1 MTSMSTTWFRAFPSP
16 TRGEGKARNALS
28 TLLLSVLFLI
38 LPALAARAMDIQE
51 VKSPKGITAW
61 LVEDHSVPIVTIR
74 FVFDGGSTQ
83 DPAGKEGLANLMTGL
98 FDEGAGDFDSDAFQ
112 VKLDDAGA
120 EMGFDAQRDG
130 TYGSM
135 RMLSEQKDA
144 AFDLLTLAVNRP
156 RFDQAPI
163 DRIRA
168 QILSGIVANERDP
181 NAIAQR
187 KWLRAIYG
195 QHPYARPDE
204 GTTQSIA
211 TITPDDIRAFYKAGF
226 ARDGLHVAVVG
237 DIDAATLKGKLDQ
250 VFGDLPQKQAL
261 APVADTTLK
270 LGQQVE
276 VNYDLPQTSLQLAF
290 PGVQRNA
297 PDFFAA
303 VLMNEILGGGT
314 FTSRL
319 YDEVR
324 EKRGLAYGVD
334 SNLVDHQHSNALI
347 VTTATRSDRAAE
359 TLGIVRDVL
368 KKMVEEGPTE
378 AELEATKKY
387 MIGAYAINN
396 LDSSSAIAATLVE
409 LQLDKLGI
417 DYMQRR
423 AALIDAVT
431 LDQVKA
437 AAKKLLSVEPAIMI
451 VGPALGGKG

>member
-1 MTSMSTTWFRAFPSP
+1 MTSMSTTWMRAFPSP
-16 TRGEGKARNALS
+16 TRGEGRALNALS

-74 FVFDGGSTQ
+74 FVFDGGPTQ

-98 FDEGAGDFDSDAFQ
+98 FDEGAGDFDSEAFQ

-168 QILSGIVANERDP
+168 QILSGIIANERDP

-195 QHPYARPDE
+195 EHPYARPDE

-211 TITPDDIRAFYKAGF
+211 TITPDDIRAFYKASF

-250 VFGDLPQKQAL
+250 VFGDLPQKQTL
-261 APVADTTLK
+261 APVADTALK

-334 SNLVDHQHSNALI
+334 SSLVDHQHSNALI
-347 VTTATRSDRAAE
+347 VTTATRSDRATE

-437 AAKKLLSVEPAIMI
+437 AAKKLLSAEPAIMI

>member
-1 MTSMSTTWFRAFPSP
+1 
-16 TRGEGKARNALS
+16 
-28 TLLLSVLFLI
+28 
-38 LPALAARAMDIQE
+38 MDIQE

-195 QHPYARPDE
+195 EHPYARPDE

-211 TITPDDIRAFYKAGF
+211 TITPDDVRAFYKAGF

-261 APVADTTLK
+261 APVADTALK